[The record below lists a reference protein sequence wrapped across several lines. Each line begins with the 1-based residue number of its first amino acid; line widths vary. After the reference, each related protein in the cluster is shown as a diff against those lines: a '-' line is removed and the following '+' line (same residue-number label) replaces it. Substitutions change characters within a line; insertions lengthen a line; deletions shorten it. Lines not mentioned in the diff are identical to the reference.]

1 MLNKK
6 CPLKKIAVFFLLLIF
21 CSMQIFSFPQ
31 KIEWKRD
38 PNALEYKIEIV
49 SKESG
54 KKITLRSKTNLVT
67 AELDFGSYTYRIIAL
82 DFLGRESS
90 VSDWTELEVLKSS
103 APVIEKIGE
112 STETVQVDGEL
123 VLPVKIT
130 DITGESIV
138 ELIGKSGEI
147 IRGKI
152 HMSKDNISQGGSET
166 ERADT
171 VSFDEVPSGE
181 YKIRITNPSGKT
193 SETDFINIQEILSAK
208 NADEKISDE
217 KSTEENPIDEK
228 ASEENPR
235 VENPIDEKASEE
247 NLSDEKPEDVNTD
260 AESISDEKS
269 VDENP
274 VVENLPDEKSEDENP
289 VVENLPDEKSE
300 DENPLVENLSDEN
313 IEIENPG
320 DEKSLDEKSVDE
332 NTEVENP
339 SDEESLD
346 ENIEIENPAVEN
358 LHDEKSEDENPVVEN
373 PEHIESEERNRFS
386 NLSVIFSILQCSNQI
401 RNQIGKIKTP
411 LETPDETKTEEENP
425 DIENP
430 ADEKS
435 TEENP
440 VDEKTTE
447 EKLETGEKKNEALS
461 WLPIHPY
468 YPLIMPEDFIWRR
481 FFAGSLIRVF
491 FPEGLAVPEEHTP
504 YIDSI
509 GEDVIAVEP
518 VIKKHEEKIE
528 EPDEKKEYVCKDLI
542 FAVGLGAYT
551 NPVDE
556 KIALLSDWPIIP
568 EVNAHLTW
576 LPYKGKKWKLGYEL
590 SGKFFPLISTS
601 EYHDSKI
608 FLYTA
613 QFNLV
618 YQHTLFSQKSFWS
631 LRLGGGAAI
640 ADAKINYTASQGDR
654 QNIDENLMRLTVQA
668 GLSIFCIPAK
678 HFTVETGVDASLILD
693 SDFGGI
699 ILDPYISFG
708 LRL

>member
-1 MLNKK
+1 
-6 CPLKKIAVFFLLLIF
+6 
-21 CSMQIFSFPQ
+21 
-31 KIEWKRD
+31 
-38 PNALEYKIEIV
+38 
-49 SKESG
+49 
-54 KKITLRSKTNLVT
+54 
-67 AELDFGSYTYRIIAL
+67 
-82 DFLGRESS
+82 
-90 VSDWTELEVLKSS
+90 
-103 APVIEKIGE
+103 
-112 STETVQVDGEL
+112 
-123 VLPVKIT
+123 
-130 DITGESIV
+130 
-138 ELIGKSGEI
+138 
-147 IRGKI
+147 
-152 HMSKDNISQGGSET
+152 
-166 ERADT
+166 
-171 VSFDEVPSGE
+171 
-181 YKIRITNPSGKT
+181 
-193 SETDFINIQEILSAK
+193 
-208 NADEKISDE
+208 
-217 KSTEENPIDEK
+217 
-228 ASEENPR
+228 
-235 VENPIDEKASEE
+235 
-247 NLSDEKPEDVNTD
+247 
-260 AESISDEKS
+260 
-269 VDENP
+269 
-274 VVENLPDEKSEDENP
+274 
-289 VVENLPDEKSE
+289 
-300 DENPLVENLSDEN
+300 
-313 IEIENPG
+313 
-320 DEKSLDEKSVDE
+320 
-332 NTEVENP
+332 
-339 SDEESLD
+339 
-346 ENIEIENPAVEN
+346 
-358 LHDEKSEDENPVVEN
+358 
-373 PEHIESEERNRFS
+373 
-386 NLSVIFSILQCSNQI
+386 
-401 RNQIGKIKTP
+401 
-411 LETPDETKTEEENP
+411 
-425 DIENP
+425 
-430 ADEKS
+430 
-435 TEENP
+435 
-440 VDEKTTE
+440 
-447 EKLETGEKKNEALS
+447 
-461 WLPIHPY
+461 
-468 YPLIMPEDFIWRR
+468 MPEDFIWRR

>member
-217 KSTEENPIDEK
+217 KSTEENPH
-228 ASEENPR
+228 
-235 VENPIDEKASEE
+235 VENPIDEKASEENPIVE

-289 VVENLPDEKSE
+289 VVENL
-300 DENPLVENLSDEN
+300 SDEN

-320 DEKSLDEKSVDE
+320 DEKSLDE
-332 NTEVENP
+332 NTEG
-339 SDEESLD
+339 
-346 ENIEIENPAVEN
+346 EN
-358 LHDEKSEDENPVVEN
+358 LHDEKPEDENPVVEN

-401 RNQIGKIKTP
+401 RNQIGKIKTT
-411 LETPDETKTEEENP
+411 LETPDETKNEKENP
-425 DIENP
+425 DLKNP

-440 VDEKTTE
+440 ADEKTTE
-447 EKLETGEKKNEALS
+447 EKLETEEKKNEALS

-468 YPLIMPEDFIWRR
+468 YPLVMPEDFIWRR

-678 HFTVETGVDASLILD
+678 HFTVETGMDASLILD